1 MRGSSREFVHAFNA
15 RKLDAMNDLWKQAI
29 KDITDGAYF
38 RIQKTLGGGD
48 AFDKQIIDWFE
59 SGYFENE
66 PEALAE
72 TVTCASFLGRARVV
86 AHLLDHGVD
95 PVAGMRSGMNGFH
108 YAASCG
114 QLEVV
119 KLMID
124 RKVPTEVVNRYGGTV
139 LGQALWSAIYEHEET
154 HAEII
159 EVLIAGGATIQPG
172 TLDWWE
178 EQEVPSAETKD
189 RVSTALRQGLEK

>member
-1 MRGSSREFVHAFNA
+1 MDE
-15 RKLDAMNDLWKQAI
+15 LWKQAV
-29 KDITDGAYF
+29 KDINDGAYF

-48 AFDKQIIDWFE
+48 AFDDQIIDWFE
-59 SGYFENE
+59 RGYFEND
-66 PEALAE
+66 PETLAE

-95 PVAGMRSGMNGFH
+95 PVVGMRSGMNGFH

-119 KLMID
+119 KVMIE
-124 RKVPTEVVNRYGGTV
+124 RKVPMEIVNRYGGTV
-139 LGQALWSAIYEHEET
+139 LGQAMWSAIYEHEKT

-159 EVLIAGGATIQPG
+159 ELLIDGGATIHTG
-172 TLDWWE
+172 TAEWWE
-178 EQEVPSAETKD
+178 QQDVPSAETKE
-189 RVSTALRQGLEK
+189 RVASALRRALGKR

>member
-1 MRGSSREFVHAFNA
+1 MRPKTGMDE
-15 RKLDAMNDLWKQAI
+15 LWKQAV

-38 RIQKTLGGGD
+38 RIQKALGGGD
-48 AFDKQIIDWFE
+48 GFDNQIIDWFNR
-59 SGYFENE
+59 GYFKNE

-72 TVTCASFLGRARVV
+72 TVTCASFLGRSKVV
-86 AHLLDHGVD
+86 AHLLENGVD

-119 KLMID
+119 KVMID
-124 RKVPTEVVNRYGGTV
+124 RKAPLEIVNRYGGTV
-139 LGQALWSAIYEHEET
+139 LGQALWSAIHESERT

-159 EVLIAGGATIQPG
+159 EALINGGAKIHPG
-172 TLDWWE
+172 TLEWWE
-178 EQEVPSAETKD
+178 QQDVPSSLTKN
-189 RVSTALRQGLEK
+189 RVTTALRRASGQ

>member
-1 MRGSSREFVHAFNA
+1 MDE
-15 RKLDAMNDLWKQAI
+15 LWKQAV

-38 RIQKTLGGGD
+38 RIEKTLGKGD
-48 AFDKQIIDWFE
+48 AFDNQIIDWFDR
-59 SGYFENE
+59 GYFDNE

-72 TVTCASFLGRARVV
+72 KVTCASFLGQARTV
-86 AHLLDHGVD
+86 AHLLDKGVD

-119 KLMID
+119 KVMID
-124 RKVPTEVVNRYGGTV
+124 RKVPMEIVNRFGGTV
-139 LGQALWSAIYEHEET
+139 LGQALWSAIHEHERT

-159 EVLIAGGATIQPG
+159 EALISGGAEVHPG
-172 TLDWWE
+172 TTEWWE
-178 EQEVPSAETKD
+178 QQEVASAETKD
-189 RVSTALRQGLEK
+189 RVATALHRGLGK